1 MKANEVIK
9 LKRKEKD
16 MTLRELAEKVG
27 VSEATVSRWES
38 GDIRSMKR
46 KNIEALSKI
55 LGISP
60 AILMEWEEYEET
72 GNEPYY
78 LDPETRE
85 MAEFLKNNKDYK
97 VLFDAIRT
105 VRPSDIDSV
114 KEFIEQQNGNT

>member
-1 MKANEVIK
+1 MKANEVIR
-9 LKRKEKD
+9 LKRKEKN
-16 MTLRELAEKVG
+16 MTLKDLALRVG

-46 KNIEALSKI
+46 PNIEALSKI

-72 GNEPYY
+72 ASDQYY
-78 LDPETRE
+78 IDQETRE

-97 VLFDAIRT
+97 VLFDAMKN
-105 VRPSDIDSV
+105 VRPSDIQGVLD
-114 KEFIEQQNGNT
+114 FINDNK

>member
-72 GNEPYY
+72 GEQYY
-78 LDPETRE
+78 LDPESKE
-85 MAEFLKNNKDYK
+85 MAEFLAKNKDYK
-97 VLFDAIRT
+97 VLFDAMKN
-105 VRPSDIDSV
+105 VRPSDIQSV
-114 KEFIEQQNGNT
+114 LDFINGNK

>member
-72 GNEPYY
+72 GNGPYY

>member
-46 KNIEALSKI
+46 PNIEALSKI

-60 AILMEWEEYEET
+60 AILMEWEEYQET
-72 GNEPYY
+72 GSEQYY

-97 VLFDAIRT
+97 VLFDAMRT
-105 VRPSDIDSV
+105 VRPTDIQEV
-114 KEFIEQQNGNT
+114 LNFINDHK